1 MRIELNDLHPL
12 LYMVNTSFEELKVF
26 LWKLFDIEVSHDM
39 LSQLLWLAWKS
50 GNDQAGEMLHE
61 LLDKSET
68 AKACIIKFF
77 NKDTIRSSFDYVL
90 PVVEWC
96 RNGKGDDLG
105 RMLDFL
111 MDDLEVFEWQQVIKV
126 VDLYV
131 KGIAFR
137 YAGRNFLE
145 MLEEQ
150 AGSHPTDVLRWI
162 CEYANTE
169 HKDSDSHYLSNQA
182 MTVLVAAY
190 NAIRKYDKNNEL
202 LEKALD
208 TMDVLLMSQDVR
220 SSVKGFLYQLD
231 NK

>member
-1 MRIELNDLHPL
+1 
-12 LYMVNTSFEELKVF
+12 
-26 LWKLFDIEVSHDM
+26 
-39 LSQLLWLAWKS
+39 
-50 GNDQAGEMLHE
+50 
-61 LLDKSET
+61 
-68 AKACIIKFF
+68 
-77 NKDTIRSSFDYVL
+77 
-90 PVVEWC
+90 
-96 RNGKGDDLG
+96 
-105 RMLDFL
+105 
-111 MDDLEVFEWQQVIKV
+111 
-126 VDLYV
+126 
-131 KGIAFR
+131 
-137 YAGRNFLE
+137 